1 MLQHAELL
9 NLSRCIMRVVL
20 FAVYLVF
27 GAAGGCI
34 LLNLNGPRQK
44 YAENIQSGVLQEHL
58 QDVVN
63 GSARSGD

>member
-1 MLQHAELL
+1 
-9 NLSRCIMRVVL
+9 MRVVL